1 MSRVDELIKKLCPNG
16 VEYIQLG
23 HLEDSGAI
31 QLGRG
36 KVISKKAIA
45 ESPGPYPVYSSSAS
59 FNGEFGRCSEYMF
72 EDERITWSI
81 DGGGRFF
88 YRPPHKYSVTNV
100 CGWLSVKGNNLD
112 TRYLFYV
119 LDHSWA
125 GKSFDYTKKAHPS
138 TIRVEYTIP
147 VPPLEIQQ
155 EIARILDKFT
165 QLEAELEAE
174 LEARRKQYAY
184 YREQLLTFP
193 ETGGQPLKLADVCR
207 RISTGSTPKAGSR
220 KYYENGTIPW
230 LRTAEVSFNTIY
242 STETAITEAAL
253 AETGVS
259 WVEAQSIVVAISGAT
274 AGRSAV
280 TAIPLTT
287 NQHCC
292 NMAIDSEKADFRYVF
307 HWLGAHYEDLK
318 QRGRGARADLNLSII
333 KNFPI
338 VLPPLE
344 EQRRIVAILD
354 KFDALVNGISTGL
367 PAEIAARR
375 KQYEYYRDKLLSFEP
390 V

>member
-354 KFDALVNGISTGL
+354 KFDALVNDISTGL

>member
-207 RISTGSTPKAGSR
+207 RISTGATPKAGSR

-259 WVEAQSIVVAISGAT
+259 WVEAQSIIVAISGAT

-318 QRGRGARADLNLSII
+318 KRGRGARADLNLSII

-354 KFDALVNGISTGL
+354 KFDALVNDISTGL

-375 KQYEYYRDKLLSFEP
+375 KQYEYYRNKLLSFEP

>member
-165 QLEAELEAE
+165 QLEA
-174 LEARRKQYAY
+174 RRKQYAY
-184 YREQLLTFP
+184 YRETILGCPAVSGKFVELGQLGRIV
-193 ETGGQPLKLADVCR
+193 TGK
-207 RISTGSTPKAGSR
+207 TPRSKD
-220 KYYENGTIPW
+220 
-230 LRTAEVSFNTIY
+230 
-242 STETAITEAAL
+242 AL
-253 AETGVS
+253 AWGDSLDFVTPS
-259 WVEAQSIVVAISGAT
+259 DISIGMKYVRSPKRRLSDEGMKSLNKSVLPADSILVTCIGADMGKT
-274 AGRSAV
+274 VINGDQCV
-280 TAIPLTT
+280 T
-287 NQHCC
+287 NQQI
-292 NMAIDSEKADFRYVF
+292 NAIILNPEVNVGYLYHVLSSMRPKLLQ
-307 HWLGAHYEDLK
+307 LGSI
-318 QRGRGARADLNLSII
+318 GGGTMPILNKTSFS
-333 KNFPI
+333 KVKVP
-338 VLPPLE
+338 LPPLAK
-344 EQRRIVAILD
+344 QREVAAILD
-354 KFDALVNGISTGL
+354 KFDALVNDISTGL